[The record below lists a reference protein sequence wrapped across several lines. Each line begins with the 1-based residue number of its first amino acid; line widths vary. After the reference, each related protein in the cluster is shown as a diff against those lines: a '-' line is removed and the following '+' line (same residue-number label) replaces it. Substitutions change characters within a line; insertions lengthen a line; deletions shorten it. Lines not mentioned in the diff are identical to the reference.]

1 MKPVGRIL
9 TFAAILVLAASCGGK
24 STGGPVPEP
33 SVLLRAVP
41 SDALCVGLY
50 NRLDKGLP
58 QVLDSTD
65 VLRSFD
71 YGRLSHSKAAVAIC
85 DLGSLLPLVIIEAGK
100 HAPDTSAAVQS
111 VMALADSSRLSKAYV
126 PLGSHDVLIIS
137 PSETVITIVR
147 RHLSSESSV
156 LDAPDF
162 DRVLQALPA
171 GDVLICRNSGIPK
184 LFARRFS
191 PSFAARALPFMRDA
205 SEWTIFAGD
214 RIIPVQPEAERYFCN
229 FCSSLPEA
237 TSRLGQVM
245 PDSVTF
251 VLDIPVASVK
261 QYRRSYEGWLD
272 ASVALEP
279 YQRRMDALRKATGT
293 NPGKWEEGVDIKEA
307 AVVEKDGVRLNMLR
321 TAGSA
326 KQDGVAVNPYTGFA
340 RALYGEDFN
349 PADSCMIRRGNWII
363 SGPRAALMNYQ
374 PATEKTR
381 SWPSRARIALQTP
394 QLRVVWTN
402 ENIRL
407 WDSNR

>member
-1 MKPVGRIL
+1 MKPIGRIL
-9 TFAAILVLAASCGGK
+9 TFAAAAILAVSCGGK
-24 STGGPVPEP
+24 STGGSAPEP
-33 SVLLRAVP
+33 PELLRAVP

-58 QVLDSTD
+58 QVLDSSD
-65 VLRSFD
+65 VLRTLD
-71 YGRLSHSKAAVAIC
+71 YGRLSHARSAIAVC
-85 DLGSLLPLVIIEAGK
+85 DLGALSPLVIIEAGK
-100 HAPDTSAAVQS
+100 HSPDTSAAVQS
-111 VMALADSSRLSKAYV
+111 LMALADSTRLSKAYV
-126 PLGSHDVLIIS
+126 TIGNHDVLIIS
-137 PSETVITIVR
+137 QSETMMTVVR
-147 RHLSSESSV
+147 RHLSSESSL

-162 DRVLQALPA
+162 DRVLENLPG

-184 LFARRFS
+184 VFARRFT
-191 PSFAARALPFMRDA
+191 PSFGARALPFMRDA

-229 FCSSLPEA
+229 FCASLPEA
-237 TSRLGQVM
+237 PSRLSQVL

-251 VLDIPVASVK
+251 VLDIPIASAG

-272 ASVALEP
+272 ARVSLEA
-279 YQRRMDALRKATGT
+279 YQRRLAALRKSAGI
-293 NPGKWEEGVDIKEA
+293 NPSAWEDGVDIKEA

-321 TAGSA
+321 TAGSS

-363 SGPRAALMNYQ
+363 SGPRAALENYQ

-394 QLRVVWTN
+394 QMRVVWTN
-402 ENIRL
+402 DNIKL

>member
-1 MKPVGRIL
+1 MKPTGRIL
-9 TFAAILVLAASCGGK
+9 TFAATVVLAVSCGGK
-24 STGGPVPEP
+24 SAGGSAPEP
-33 SVLLRAVP
+33 PELLRAVP

-58 QVLDSTD
+58 QILDSTD
-65 VLRSFD
+65 ILRTLD
-71 YGRLSHSKAAVAIC
+71 YGRLAHAKAAVAIC
-85 DLGSLLPLVIIEAGK
+85 DLGELSPLVIIEAGK
-100 HAPDTSAAVQS
+100 HAQDTSAAVQS
-111 VMALADSSRLSKAYV
+111 LMALADSSRLSKEYV
-126 PLGSHDVLIIS
+126 TLGGHDVLVIS
-137 PSETVITIVR
+137 PSETMMTVVR

-162 DRVLQALPA
+162 DRVLEALPG
-171 GDVLICRNSGIPK
+171 GDMLICRNRGIPK
-184 LFARRFS
+184 VFAGRL
-191 PSFAARALPFMRDA
+191 PQPFASRALPFMRDA

-214 RIIPVQPEAERYFCN
+214 RIVPVQPEAERYFCN
-229 FCSSLPEA
+229 FCASQPEA
-237 TSRLGQVM
+237 PSRLAQVL

-251 VLDIPVASVK
+251 VLDIPIASAK

-272 ASVALEP
+272 ARVALEA
-279 YQRRMDALRKATGT
+279 YQRRHANLRKAAGI
-293 NPGKWEEGVDIKEA
+293 NPSAWEEGVDIKEA

-340 RALYGEDFN
+340 RALYGEEFN

-363 SGPRAALMNYQ
+363 SGPRAVLQNYQ

-394 QLRVVWTN
+394 ELRVVWTN
-402 ENIRL
+402 DNIKL